1 MLILHEFKEPRHQG
15 KEQTRKKIEE
25 NVNIHSH
32 LNHWYMTQE
41 EILKKLDMQKC
52 ARLQQE
58 EINRERD
65 MLQMSDDDHK
75 DLLELFNQASM
86 KDIPA
91 EMAIL
96 WEQQEKILSINSSNR
111 YRWHP
116 RYISVLVYVYEMDLA
131 PNQQYGG
138 GSFHIGCSNGF

>member
-1 MLILHEFKEPRHQG
+1 
-15 KEQTRKKIEE
+15 
-25 NVNIHSH
+25 
-32 LNHWYMTQE
+32 MTQE
-41 EILKKLDMQKC
+41 EILKKLDMQEC

-65 MLQMSDDDHK
+65 MLQMPDDDHK

-91 EMAIL
+91 ELAIL

-116 RYISVLVYVYEMDLA
+116 RYISVLVYVYEMDVVL
-131 PNQQYGG
+131 NQQYGG
-138 GSFHIGCSNGF
+138 GTFHIGCSNVF

>member
-1 MLILHEFKEPRHQG
+1 
-15 KEQTRKKIEE
+15 
-25 NVNIHSH
+25 
-32 LNHWYMTQE
+32 MTQE

-52 ARLQQE
+52 AQLQQE
-58 EINRERD
+58 EINREQD

-96 WEQQEKILSINSSNR
+96 WEQQEKILSMNSR
-111 YRWHP
+111 IDIDG
-116 RYISVLVYVYEMDLA
+116 ISGIFL
-131 PNQQYGG
+131 
-138 GSFHIGCSNGF
+138 S